1 MHTLLVGLSLLV
13 AANTAPKLAMDGSCG
28 KAAHKQDAKKGD
40 SKKAAPAA
48 DPNVPASKAHGGKVW
63 ILTGAPPT
71 VEGEEL
77 VKWLASHPAA
87 AEITKKGSEERWTI
101 NFLAV
106 FKKPPAKG
114 PLTVEFTDKKEPGTL
129 VDQYS
134 TQTPAGELVFQEPY
148 DLDTNNGFNKGH
160 TYVIK
165 VGQIIKGKFV
175 NYANGE
181 VTLK

>member
-1 MHTLLVGLSLLV
+1 MQTLLAGLALLI
-13 AANTAPKLAMDGSCG
+13 AANTAPEFAKHNSCG
-28 KAAHKQDAKKGD
+28 KAAKKQEAKKG
-40 SKKAAPAA
+40 STAG

-63 ILTGAPPT
+63 ILTAAAPN

-77 VKWLASHPAA
+77 VKWLSSHPSA
-87 AEITKKGSEERWTI
+87 AEVAKKADEERWTI
-101 NFLAV
+101 SFLAV

-114 PLTVEFTDKKEPGTL
+114 PLTVEFVDKKEPGTL

-160 TYVIK
+160 SYIIK

-175 NYANGE
+175 HYATGE